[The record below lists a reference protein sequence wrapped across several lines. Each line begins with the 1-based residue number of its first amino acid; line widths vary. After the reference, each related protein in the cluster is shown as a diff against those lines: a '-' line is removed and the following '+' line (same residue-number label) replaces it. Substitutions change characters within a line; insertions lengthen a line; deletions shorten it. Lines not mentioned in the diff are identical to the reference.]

1 MKDKSANATS
11 NSNKL
16 IWIGI
21 GLAAFWWFLEAAIHA
36 FIFYQSSLSDEI
48 FAPEPHEVWM
58 RSLVAGLLIIF
69 GVYAQFT
76 LNQRKRAEEALRE
89 SEEKLAG
96 IVESVTDA
104 MIMVDEQFNVVW
116 TNDVARRL
124 LGRGLVGKKCYTAY
138 HGRNKVCE
146 PCIVTQC
153 FQDGRVH
160 EFETEITGADENQM
174 YFWCTASVAARY
186 EDGRQKMVVEFL
198 RDITDR
204 KRAEE
209 TLRESEQRFRDLVE
223 NSLTGIFIIQ
233 DDQIVYRNP
242 EQERLFGPL
251 PEPFK
256 FTDFE
261 NVHPDDA
268 EKFKRFYQTVL
279 SGDAPILD
287 TEVRFYPAGKMDS
300 GVDMRWV
307 HCRASLTE
315 YQGKEAM
322 LVNMV
327 DITRAKALE
336 HLVLMRQKMVS
347 LGHVAAGIAH
357 EIRNP
362 LSGINVYLTTLKKIY
377 DGSDSFEP
385 ESMGKVKKILGQLQ
399 SASNKIESVI
409 KRVLDFSKPSVL
421 KLALTDI
428 NQSIEEAVNL
438 SSITLKKS
446 GITIE
451 KSLAQDLPHCYVD
464 SHLIEQVILNLITNA
479 AEAMKTIDGP
489 KKIAI
494 TCYEENYRIV
504 IRVSDS
510 GPGVP
515 SNIRDKIFGP
525 FFTTKGDSS
534 GIGLSLSHRIITD
547 HGGSL
552 DVSTSKWGGAEFRI
566 EIPPGKKRYPI

>member
-1 MKDKSANATS
+1 MKAKSTNGTS
-11 NSNKL
+11 ITHNL
-16 IWIGI
+16 VWTAI

-36 FIFYQSSLSDEI
+36 FIFYRSSLSDEI
-48 FAPEPHEVWM
+48 LHPDPHEAWM
-58 RSLVAGLLIIF
+58 RSLVAGLLIMF

-76 LNQRKRAEEALRE
+76 INRRKRAEEALRESEAQKQAILDAPVDSIALVDTEMRIVWANKTTAAIINKTPEDLIGHRCHKLFQHSDVPCPGCPCKKALETGNIEHSTMYQPAMDTVGESYWEDYGVPVKDESGQVVGVIEICRNVTEKVKAEKALRE

-124 LGRGLVGKKCYTAY
+124 FGRDLVRKKCYTAY

-146 PCIVTQC
+146 PCIVKQC
-153 FQDGRVH
+153 FEDSKVH
-160 EFETEITGADENQM
+160 EFETEITGTDGNQM
-174 YFWCTASVAARY
+174 HFWCTAGVAARH
-186 EDGRQKMVVEFL
+186 EDGRLQMVLEFL

-209 TLRESEQRFRDLVE
+209 TLRKSEQRFRDLVE

-233 DDQIVYRNP
+233 DDQIVYKNP

-261 NVHPDDA
+261 NVHPDDG
-268 EKFKRFYQTVL
+268 EKLKQFYQTVL
-279 SGDAPILD
+279 SGGAPILD
-287 TEVRFYPAGKMDS
+287 TDVRFYPAGKMDS

-362 LSGINVYLTTLKKIY
+362 
-377 DGSDSFEP
+377 FP
-385 ESMGKVKKILGQLQ
+385 ASMFI
-399 SASNKIESVI
+399 
-409 KRVLDFSKPSVL
+409 
-421 KLALTDI
+421 
-428 NQSIEEAVNL
+428 
-438 SSITLKKS
+438 
-446 GITIE
+446 
-451 KSLAQDLPHCYVD
+451 
-464 SHLIEQVILNLITNA
+464 
-479 AEAMKTIDGP
+479 
-489 KKIAI
+489 
-494 TCYEENYRIV
+494 
-504 IRVSDS
+504 
-510 GPGVP
+510 
-515 SNIRDKIFGP
+515 
-525 FFTTKGDSS
+525 
-534 GIGLSLSHRIITD
+534 
-547 HGGSL
+547 
-552 DVSTSKWGGAEFRI
+552 
-566 EIPPGKKRYPI
+566 